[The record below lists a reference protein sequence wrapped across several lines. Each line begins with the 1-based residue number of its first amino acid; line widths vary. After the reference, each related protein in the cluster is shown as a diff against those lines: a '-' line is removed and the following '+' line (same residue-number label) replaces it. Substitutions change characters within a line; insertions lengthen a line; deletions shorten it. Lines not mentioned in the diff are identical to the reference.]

1 MAKQSAL
8 RDRIKIDGTTFSA
21 GECSSVDPEDS
32 KSEQDASG
40 FSTSGRDET
49 IGGNRAQSVTFEF
62 FHTEETFAL
71 LYPIYDNGTVVA
83 IEWQPDGLVDTGRE
97 TLYGNG
103 ELVSLK
109 VGAARGDIRKMT
121 ARFVPGDENG
131 FDYYA
136 AS

>member
-8 RDRIKIDGTTFSA
+8 RDRVEIDATTFSA

-32 KSEQDASG
+32 KEEQDASG
-40 FSTSGRDET
+40 FSVSGRDEKVS
-49 IGGNRAQSVTFEF
+49 GNRTQSITFEF
-62 FHTEETFAL
+62 FHTETTFAL
-71 LYPIYDNGTVVA
+71 LYPIYDNATIVN

-97 TLYGNG
+97 TLYGPA

-109 VGAARGDIRKMT
+109 VGAARGEIRKMT
-121 ARFVPGDENG
+121 ARFVPGSDAG
-131 FDYYA
+131 FAYYA

>member
-8 RDRIKIDGTTFSA
+8 RDKVKIDGTTFSA
-21 GECSSVDPEDS
+21 GEVSSADPEDA

-40 FSTSGRDET
+40 FSVSGKDET
-49 IGGNRAQSVTFEF
+49 IGGNRTQSITFEI
-62 FHTEETFAL
+62 FHTEATFAL
-71 LYPIYDNGTVVA
+71 LYPIYSDGDVVA

-97 TLYGNG
+97 TLYGNA
-103 ELVSLK
+103 ELVSFK

-121 ARFVPGDENG
+121 CRFVPGDDDG

>member
-8 RDRIKIDGTTFSA
+8 RDRIEIDGTTFSA

-32 KSEQDASG
+32 KDEQDASG
-40 FSTSGRDET
+40 FSVSGRDEKVSGQRT
-49 IGGNRAQSVTFEF
+49 QSVTFEF
-62 FHTEETFAL
+62 FHTQETFAL
-71 LYPIYDNGTVVA
+71 LYPIYDGAEIVN

-97 TLYGNG
+97 TLYGPA

-121 ARFVPGDENG
+121 ARFVPGSDAG
-131 FDYYA
+131 FGYYA

>member
-8 RDRIKIDGTTFSA
+8 RDRVKIDGTTFSA
-21 GECSSVDPEDS
+21 GECSSVDPEDE
-32 KSEQDASG
+32 KAEQDASG
-40 FSTSGRDET
+40 FSVSGRDEKVS
-49 IGGNRAQSVTFEF
+49 GNRTQSVTFEF

-71 LYPIYDNGTVVA
+71 LYPIYDEGEIVD

-97 TLYGNG
+97 TLYGPG
-103 ELVSLK
+103 EMTVCK

-121 ARFVPGDENG
+121 VKFVPASDAG
-131 FDYYA
+131 FAYYA